1 MDEALHALL
10 IADTAVNAR
19 IFGRAYWGVAPQGES
34 LPALVLTVVSGRD
47 EPHLEGTDG
56 LWRYRVQI
64 DCYGIDRPSARL
76 LSRDV
81 IALLNGHSGSGF
93 NAVFLDAERENLEGG
108 AVDRPTRISL
118 DFNIIWRG

>member
-10 IADTAVNAR
+10 IGNASVNGRIAD
-19 IFGRAYWGVAPQGES
+19 RAFWGAAPQGAA
-34 LPALVLTVVSGRD
+34 LPALVLHIISGRD
-47 EPHLEGTDG
+47 DPHLTGTDG
-56 LWRYRVQI
+56 LWRYRVQV

-81 IALLNGHSGSGF
+81 IGLLNGYTGGGF
-93 NAVFLDAERENLEGG
+93 NAVFLDTTRENFEDA

>member
-10 IADTAVNAR
+10 IGNAAINAR
-19 IFGRAYWGVAPQGES
+19 IAGRAFWGVAQQGGA
-34 LPALVLTVVSGRD
+34 LPALVLHVISGRD

-64 DCYGIDRPSARL
+64 DCYGLDRPSARL

-81 IALLNGHSGSGF
+81 IGLLNGYTGGGF
-93 NAVFLDAERENLEGG
+93 NAVFLDTTREDFEDA
-108 AVDRPTRISL
+108 AVDRPTRVSL